1 MHDSE
6 GWKTLETSMRN
17 LQDLLESVG
26 THIYSFDL
34 DGVLEVIRKSIKH
47 LNRFVR
53 EIAYFVINAIFAT
66 SKGVLDGPH
75 KQRFLDYC

>member
-1 MHDSE
+1 M
-6 GWKTLETSMRN
+6 
-17 LQDLLESVG
+17 G
-26 THIYSFDL
+26 TNIYQFDL
-34 DGVLEVIRKSIKH
+34 NGVLEVVRKSIKH

-75 KQRFLDYC
+75 KDTFLSYCKEFVPLVTQGLADNWS